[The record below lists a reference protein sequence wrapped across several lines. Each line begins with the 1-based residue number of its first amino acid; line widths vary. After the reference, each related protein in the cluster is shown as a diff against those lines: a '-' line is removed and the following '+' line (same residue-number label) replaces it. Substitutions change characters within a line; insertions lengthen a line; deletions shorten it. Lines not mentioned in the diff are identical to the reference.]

1 MKTIL
6 HLDASANLKGSVSR
20 RLTSGF
26 VSDWIAANPDHKV
39 IYRDLNVEH
48 IPAMTSDQLEAMY
61 APAGTELSEKKR
73 RILAASNA
81 LVDEFLSADMYVF
94 GVPMYNFSVPGAF
107 KSYMDQVI
115 RVGKTTKPGPKGLEG
130 AVHGRKMLV
139 ISTRAGDYSKGGP
152 REDWDFHE
160 PYLRKVF
167 GWIGI
172 KDFTYVP
179 VMNSRDAELQEK
191 RVTDAG
197 LFLRGMAER
206 WSAEHATEAA
216 AAEAADAEA
225 ADAEAADAE
234 AADAEAAGAGAA
246 NAEAS
251 LKETSPLQPAA

>member
-26 VSDWIAANPDHKV
+26 VSDWIAAHPDHKV
-39 IYRDLNVEH
+39 IYRDLNVVPV
-48 IPAMTSDQLEAMY
+48 PAMTSDQLEAMY

-73 RILAASNA
+73 RILADSNA

-115 RVGKTTKPGPKGLEG
+115 RVGKTTMPGPKGLEG

-179 VMNSRDAELQEK
+179 VMNSRDPELQEK

-197 LFLRGMAER
+197 LFLRGTADR
-206 WSAEHATEAA
+206 WRAEHLADAK
-216 AAEAADAEA
+216 AADA
-225 ADAEAADAE
+225 
-234 AADAEAAGAGAA
+234 AGAEG
-246 NAEAS
+246 S
-251 LKETSPLQPAA
+251 LKEASALPSAA